1 MRDAVEGKVNGARI
15 NIPAWMEVDGERRRS
30 RGGRKEGRK
39 EGREEGG
46 RKKRR
51 ARWMRC
57 GARSS
62 DFIRG
67 RARSPTINSVLWPGK
82 SYDGNRVNHREGAWS
97 GGFTRCVWL

>member
-1 MRDAVEGKVNGARI
+1 
-15 NIPAWMEVDGERRRS
+15 
-30 RGGRKEGRK
+30 
-39 EGREEGG
+39 
-46 RKKRR
+46 
-51 ARWMRC
+51 MRC